1 MLPRPG
7 ADDAVSNAMP
17 SCAKIRAKNCIVRF
31 SFPGGLV
38 VLIWRYSRTRWTA
51 SSCSLASSGDCW
63 ARRRGIPT
71 PGARVMTTNAT
82 LRRRM
87 ASFRG
92 GEDVE
97 VRRDRWVVP
106 HIYAKTQ
113 HDLFFAQGF
122 VAAQDRLFQMD
133 LWRRIGEGRLAEVLG
148 PSYFARDRFARLLK
162 YRGDMSAEWSSYAPD
177 TRAIAASFVSGINA
191 HIALV

>member
-1 MLPRPG
+1 AGSERPLRRAQMLPRPG

-51 SSCSLASSGDCW
+51 SSFSLASFGDCW
-63 ARRRGIPT
+63 ARRRGIPN
-71 PGARVMTTNAT
+71 PGAMVMTTNAT
-82 LRRRM
+82 VRRRM

-97 VRRDRWVVP
+97 MHPTD
-106 HIYAKTQ
+106 AT
-113 HDLFFAQGF
+113 DLPPSSPREPTCRARGSAFIRVEATP
-122 VAAQDRLFQMD
+122 
-133 LWRRIGEGRLAEVLG
+133 LG
-148 PSYFARDRFARLLK
+148 ARLSSQ
-162 YRGDMSAEWSSYAPD
+162 RGRRAEERARAPGS
-177 TRAIAASFVSGINA
+177 RARAQIGRA
-191 HIALV
+191 HV